1 MSAKLSRLLPTGR
14 LLEEAILSKRTT
26 IEQWLRS
33 QWQSIS
39 PPFYTSLDLRNSGA
53 KLAPVDANLFPGG
66 FNNLG
71 ADAIPLAV
79 QAADAVIVHYC
90 PTAKRMLLIPESHTR
105 NIFYLQNV
113 ASLVDIFTK
122 AGLEVRVGTLIKE
135 ITEPYRIDL
144 PDDQSV
150 LLEPLQRKGNRLGL
164 KDGFDPCLIVLN
176 NDLSGG
182 IPDILKGLEQ
192 PVVPPLHAGW
202 FFRRKTHFF
211 AAYDQVIADF
221 SKLINVDPWLLNTFH
236 AFCGEVD
243 FRTRQGEDCL
253 ASQVAFLLEQIREKY
268 REYDITDT
276 PYVVIKANAGTYGMG
291 VMAVK
296 SPEEAVNLNRKER
309 NKMAKVK
316 EGLEVHEVVLQEGIP
331 TVELV
336 QESVA
341 EPVVYLIDRFV
352 VGGFYRVHTEKG
364 PDENLNAP
372 GMHFVPEA
380 FETACVMPE
389 PYEDPHILPNRF
401 YAYGVVG
408 RLAALAAAIE
418 IKEHVPAGQS

>member
-1 MSAKLSRLLPTGR
+1 
-14 LLEEAILSKRTT
+14 
-26 IEQWLRS
+26 
-33 QWQSIS
+33 
-39 PPFYTSLDLRNSGA
+39 
-53 KLAPVDANLFPGG
+53 
-66 FNNLG
+66 
-71 ADAIPLAV
+71 
-79 QAADAVIVHYC
+79 
-90 PTAKRMLLIPESHTR
+90 
-105 NIFYLQNV
+105 
-113 ASLVDIFTK
+113 
-122 AGLEVRVGTLIKE
+122 
-135 ITEPYRIDL
+135 
-144 PDDQSV
+144 
-150 LLEPLQRKGNRLGL
+150 LEPLQRKGNRLGL
-164 KDGFDPCLIVLN
+164 SGGFDPCLIVLN

-182 IPDILKGLEQ
+182 VPDILKELEQ

-211 AAYDQVIADF
+211 AAYDRVVEDF
-221 SKLINVDPWLLNTFH
+221 SRIIGVDPWLFNAFH

-243 FRTRQGEDCL
+243 FRSRQGEECL
-253 ASQVAFLLEQIREKY
+253 ATQVALILEQIREKY
-268 REYDITDT
+268 REYDIPDT

-291 VMAVK
+291 VMTVK

-331 TVELV
+331 TAELV

-364 PDENLNAP
+364 LDENLNAP

-380 FETACVMPE
+380 FEVACVMPE
-389 PYEDPHILPNRF
+389 PYEDPDILPNRF

-408 RLAALAAAIE
+408 RLAALASAIE
-418 IKEHVPAGQS
+418 LAEHVLKS